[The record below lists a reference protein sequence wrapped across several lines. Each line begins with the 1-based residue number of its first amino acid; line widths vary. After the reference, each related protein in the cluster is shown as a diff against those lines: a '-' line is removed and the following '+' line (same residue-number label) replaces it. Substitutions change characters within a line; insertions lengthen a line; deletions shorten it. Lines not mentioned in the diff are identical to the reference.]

1 VASAAI
7 AQILAAYPHVRLVLF
22 ENTLDISEFPELGPF
37 RRQIEWRTIVP
48 VSQLLDEYAS
58 LDINIAPLEVG
69 NAFCEAKSELKY
81 FEAALVGVPTI
92 ASPTRPFAESI
103 KNGETGFLAR
113 CESEWRHHSERLI
126 VDPDLRRQIARNAYA
141 DVLWTFGPERRNMLV
156 TRLLNALV
164 APPPVA
170 TELARSAIAEVVSNA
185 VNPLPMKVAIPEFD
199 VMYKSVRGSSSRV
212 SVIIPLFNYEAYVLE
227 ALESVKNQSL
237 LEIDLIAVDD
247 CSTDNSAEV
256 ASTWLKNNSDRFNMA
271 ALLKNH
277 QNSKLARTRNAGIGF
292 AQTEFVLPLDADNLL
307 LPNCLERCI
316 ALLDE
321 TAAAM
326 AYPTLELFGDDRR
339 LMGVYEWDPT
349 RLQFGN
355 YIDAMTM
362 LRKACWAAVGGY
374 SPLDFGWEDYDLWCK
389 FAEVG
394 FWGVRVPQVTA
405 RYRVHGK
412 SMLRTCTNLAV
423 TKARVLADIT
433 ARHPWLE
440 PLEAAQT

>member
-1 VASAAI
+1 
-7 AQILAAYPHVRLVLF
+7 
-22 ENTLDISEFPELGPF
+22 
-37 RRQIEWRTIVP
+37 
-48 VSQLLDEYAS
+48 
-58 LDINIAPLEVG
+58 
-69 NAFCEAKSELKY
+69 
-81 FEAALVGVPTI
+81 
-92 ASPTRPFAESI
+92 
-103 KNGETGFLAR
+103 
-113 CESEWRHHSERLI
+113 
-126 VDPDLRRQIARNAYA
+126 
-141 DVLWTFGPERRNMLV
+141 
-156 TRLLNALV
+156 
-164 APPPVA
+164 
-170 TELARSAIAEVVSNA
+170 
-185 VNPLPMKVAIPEFD
+185 
-199 VMYKSVRGSSSRV
+199 
-212 SVIIPLFNYEAYVLE
+212 
-227 ALESVKNQSL
+227 
-237 LEIDLIAVDD
+237 
-247 CSTDNSAEV
+247 
-256 ASTWLKNNSDRFNMA
+256 MA